1 MKFPPHLLDDIR
13 ARLPVSGVVGSKVTL
28 RRQGREFV
36 GLSPFKTEKTPSFTV
51 NDQKGFYHCFA
62 TGEHGDI
69 FTFVMKTQGL
79 SFPEAVEQL
88 AREAG
93 VALPQPSEREE
104 VREAERDRLYR
115 LMEMSCAWFQ
125 ACLDEGQGREASDYL
140 RDRRGLSDEII
151 ARFRLGYAPRDRQA
165 LRRHLASSGF
175 SEADM
180 ASAGMIIAGEDI
192 TTPYDRFSHRVI
204 FPITDL
210 RGRVIAFGGRALDAD
225 QRAKYLN
232 SPETPLFHKGDV
244 LFNAA
249 QARTPAHDRGEVI
262 VAEGYMDVIA
272 LAAAGFAHAVAPL
285 GTALTQAQIKLL
297 WRFAPEPTLCF
308 DGDAAGTKAAY
319 RALETAL
326 PMLSPGRSL
335 RFAFLPDGLDPDDL
349 IRERGAEAMSQALA
363 SARSLVDVLWSKEV
377 ELGEWTTPERRAALE
392 RRLESLVGTIAEPS
406 VRGHYLRDMKRR
418 AFEMFRASGAPR
430 TGARAWRNTSGDG
443 RRRAGPRG
451 HGPQQGYQ
459 AGAAAGPSESLMKS
473 SLWAQTNPLMSQREA
488 LIMTA
493 LMEHP
498 WLLDD
503 MAEEA
508 CALYLESAPLRELRD
523 AVIAAHLELNP
534 LDKDSLRHHLKRSGK
549 DEIAERAA
557 RTISHGGDANLRLGA
572 SRETVTAAWRHL
584 IALHRKITD
593 LKQELA
599 LAERAYADDQS
610 EENFQRMRALHS
622 ELAGVEGTE
631 AGLVD

>member
-13 ARLPVSGVVGSKVTL
+13 ARLPVSSVVGSRVQL

-36 GLSPFKTEKTPSFTV
+36 GLSPFKMEKTPSFTV

-93 VALPQPSEREE
+93 VALPQPSEHEE

-115 LMEMSCAWFQ
+115 LMEVSCAWFQ
-125 ACLDEGQGREASDYL
+125 ARLDDGQGREASAYL
-140 RDRRGLSDEII
+140 RDRRGLSDAII

-175 SEADM
+175 SAADM
-180 ASAGMIIAGEDI
+180 AVAGMIIAGEDI
-192 TTPYDRFSHRVI
+192 ATPYDRFSHRVI

-210 RGRVIAFGGRALDAD
+210 RGRVIAFGGRAMDAD

-249 QARTPAHDRGEVI
+249 QARTPAHERGEVI
-262 VAEGYMDVIA
+262 VVEGYMDVIA
-272 LAAAGFAHAVAPL
+272 LAEAGFAHAVAPL
-285 GTALTQAQIKLL
+285 GTALTPAQIKLL
-297 WRFAPEPTLCF
+297 WRFAPEPVLCF
-308 DGDAAGTKAAY
+308 DGDVAGTKAAY

-326 PMLSPGRSL
+326 PLLSPGRSL
-335 RFAFLPDGLDPDDL
+335 RFAFLPDALDPDDL
-349 IRERGAEAMSQALA
+349 IRERGADAMSQALDN
-363 SARSLVDVLWSKEV
+363 ARPLVDVLWAKEV
-377 ELGEWTTPERRAALE
+377 ASGDWTTPERRAALE
-392 RRLESLVGTIAEPS
+392 RRLEALVGTIAEPS
-406 VRGHYLRDMKRR
+406 VRGHYLRDMKGRV
-418 AFEMFRASGAPR
+418 FEMFRTSRVPR
-430 TGARAWRNTSGDG
+430 ARSDVWQKRGFDG
-443 RRRAGPRG
+443 RGRAGSRG
-451 HGPQQGYQ
+451 KGSDRGYL
-459 AGAAAGPSESLMKS
+459 AANAVGPSESLMKS
-473 SLWAQTNPLMSQREA
+473 SLWAQAKPLMPPREA
-488 LIMTA
+488 LILSA

-498 WLLDD
+498 WLLDE

-508 CALYLESAPLRELRD
+508 AGLHLESAMLSELRD
-523 AVIAAHLELNP
+523 AVVATHMEMNP
-534 LDKDSLRHHLKRSGK
+534 LDKDSLRHQLKLTGK
-549 DEIAERAA
+549 YEIAERAA
-557 RTISHGGDANLRLGA
+557 RAISHCSDANLRLGA
-572 SRETVTAAWRHL
+572 SRDTVMAAWRHL

-599 LAERAYADDQS
+599 LA
-610 EENFQRMRALHS
+610 ALRRRVGRCS
-622 ELAGVEGTE
+622 VWPCS
-631 AGLVD
+631 